1 MDLSKMDPM
10 ARKMNMHTEAF
21 TKALEDGDAEN
32 AKEHL
37 VEVLKFAEYL
47 HGDLST
53 SVEKSA
59 EQDLLGLNEF
69 AGNVPVI
76 KYNERGTHFDTSQRD
91 SVLPGVVIPARTTS
105 QMSKQRKTFG
115 GPKDE

>member
-21 TKALEDGDAEN
+21 TKALEDGNAEN

-53 SVEKSA
+53 SVEKA
-59 EQDLLGLNEF
+59 EEQDLLGLNEF
-69 AGNVPVI
+69 VGGVPVV
-76 KYNERGTHFDTSQRD
+76 KYNERGTKFDTSQRD
-91 SVLPGVVIPARTTS
+91 RVLPGLVIPARTGK
-105 QMSKQRKTFG
+105 QMYRQTKTFG
-115 GPKDE
+115 GPRDE